1 MLLTERQYQI
11 DNDARCLAERY
22 DGDVESAR
30 VLINS
35 LNRLGN
41 FRRVTVERY
50 ENDKRFYNPVTLN
63 RRYERENRWEESLNT
78 RLIPYRCHLTYYG
91 MYPEIVTDERPTGN
105 FISCI

>member
-50 ENDKRFYNPVTLN
+50 ENDERFYSEKAVSK
-63 RRYERENRWEESLNT
+63 RYEREDRWEKSLNK
-78 RLIPYRCHLTYYG
+78 RLVPYRCHLTYYG

>member
-1 MLLTERQYQI
+1 MLLTERQYKI
-11 DNDARCLAERY
+11 DNDVRRLAERY
-22 DGDVESAR
+22 EGDVESAR

-50 ENDKRFYNPVTLN
+50 ENDERFYNEKAVSK
-63 RRYERENRWEESLNT
+63 RYEREDRWEKSLNK
-78 RLIPYRCHLTYYG
+78 RLVPYRCHLTYYG
-91 MYPEIVTDERPTGN
+91 PYPEIVTDERPTGN